1 MTRVD
6 KKIVAIGGGTG
17 LSILLRGIKE
27 SFEDIT
33 AIVNV
38 VDDGGSSGM
47 LREDLGML
55 PPGDIRN
62 CIMALAETEPILKE
76 LFDYRF
82 NEGRLSGQS
91 FGNLMIAAMAD
102 IYDNF
107 EIAVKNISKILAV
120 KGRIL
125 PATIEDIKLIGDLK
139 DGTRVFGESI
149 IPYQALKR
157 GTSIER
163 VTIKPHTAKALDEA
177 VNQIKSADIIFI
189 GPGSLYTSIL
199 PNLLVEGIAES
210 IRSSKAVK
218 IFIPNLM
225 TQPGETDH
233 FTVRQHLVAIEQH
246 VGNLGFDYVVVNEE
260 AMPKEAIEN
269 YMKEKASQI
278 LLDEADVEFMEEK
291 KIQIIQGNYLEVK
304 CGYVRHDSKRIG
316 EDVNKI
322 LEIPQDFL

>member
-1 MTRVD
+1 MGSE

-27 SFEDIT
+27 VFEDIT

-62 CIMALAETEPILKE
+62 CILALAETEPLVKE

-107 EIAVKNISKILAV
+107 EVAVKNISKILAV
-120 KGRIL
+120 KGQIL
-125 PATIEDIKLIGDLK
+125 PATIEDIKLVAELK
-139 DGTRVFGESI
+139 DGTTVVGESR
-149 IPYQALKR
+149 IPYEVLKKGTEIAEVALKP
-157 GTSIER
+157 S
-163 VTIKPHTAKALDEA
+163 TAKALEETEKHLQEA
-177 VNQIKSADIIFI
+177 EIILI

-199 PNLLVEGIAES
+199 PNLLVKGIAEG
-210 IRSSKAVK
+210 IKKSKAIK
-218 IFIPNLM
+218 IFLPNLM
-225 TQPGETDH
+225 TQPGETDG
-233 FTVRQHLVAIEQH
+233 FSVRRHIEVIEQH
-246 VGNLGFDYVVVNEE
+246 VGDLGFSYVLVNEE
-260 AMPKEAIEN
+260 AMEEEVVEN
-269 YMKEKASQI
+269 YQRENATQI
-278 LLDEADVEFMEEK
+278 LIDDHDKSFLESRNIRLVMDDF
-291 KIQIIQGNYLEVK
+291 LEVK
-304 CGYVRHDSKRIG
+304 CGYVRHDAL
-316 EDVNKI
+316 KI
-322 LEIPQDFL
+322 SRVIDGLF